1 MNTYYFENYKS
12 LVPANVTE
20 LFDRD
25 LVLSIS
31 DIKSVKPDH
40 VRILSLWCEDSVS
53 FTKLLNALN
62 GKKGRFQ
69 SQFYVSGAE
78 TGWFIVDGKE
88 VNIVVSEV
96 KDTQSFREMYTEY
109 MNRHGIGLSRYER
122 LKKVFGNFFN
132 ALERVN
138 LEEF

>member
-31 DIKSVKPDH
+31 DIKAVKPDH

-62 GKKGRFQ
+62 GKKGRFPIQ
-69 SQFYVSGAE
+69 LYVSGADS
-78 TGWFIVDGKE
+78 GWLIVDGNE
-88 VNIVVSEV
+88 VNIEVSEF
-96 KDTQSFREMYTEY
+96 KATHS
-109 MNRHGIGLSRYER
+109 LS
-122 LKKVFGNFFN
+122 
-132 ALERVN
+132 
-138 LEEF
+138 